1 MIDIAMRTA
10 LRPDERKAPEVQPQ
24 REIPTMQVKRSEAK
38 GPFVIALDV
47 GSGASRGGLYD
58 ASGSPVKGA
67 KQRVEHCFETD
78 LDGASTIDAD
88 QVVAECRRIIEGIVD
103 YVRTHGLE
111 GKVEGVI
118 MDTFASSLV
127 LVDQDYHAL
136 MPLMTYAD
144 SRCAT
149 VIPQL
154 KEFVDEQEY
163 HARTGVRL
171 HTSYHPA
178 RLLWLKHE
186 HPDLYAQAHAALTLG
201 EYVFY
206 HLAKVEG
213 IAMSMAAWS
222 GILNAH
228 SGQLDEE
235 IFQAIGVDSAL
246 IPKVCDPS
254 EPVTPREE
262 DLPEQWRAVLAGVP
276 WFHTIPDG
284 WASNVGPGAV
294 DEKTVAVAAATSG
307 AIRVILPEVPAEIP
321 EGLWCYRVS
330 KKLCIIG
337 GALNDVGRALIWLN
351 NTVAPVDPNEL
362 AAVLA
367 ADADS
372 PLLGSVPDVLPFF
385 TGERATGWVG
395 DARAAISGITFGTRP
410 LDLWRGVVEGISL
423 SYARAWEQLG
433 WAGAA
438 PDRVIV
444 SGGVTAHY
452 PNWLHCLAGALQC
465 AVVPLEMKRA
475 TLRGTAVIALDQIQP
490 GGERA
495 IPPYRP
501 VVAPRDAEYWKM
513 RRTRFDEN
521 YAALVASEGDK

>member
-1 MIDIAMRTA
+1 MIDTAMRA
-10 LRPDERKAPEVQPQ
+10 ILRNDGRDAPEVQPQ
-24 REIPTMQVKRSEAK
+24 RKIPTMRVKRSEAK

-58 ASGSPVKGA
+58 AEGRPVKGA
-67 KQRVEHCFETD
+67 KQRVEHAFDTGA
-78 LDGASTIDAD
+78 DGASTIDAD
-88 QVVAECRRIIEGIVD
+88 QVVAECRQIIDGIIK
-103 YVRTHGLE
+103 YVRSNGLD
-111 GKVEGVI
+111 GKVEGLI

-127 LVDQDYHAL
+127 LVDQHYRAL

-144 SRCAT
+144 SRCSSA
-149 VIPQL
+149 IPRL
-154 KEFVDEQEY
+154 KELVDEDAY

-178 RLLWLKHE
+178 RLLWLKQE
-186 HPDLYAQAHAALTLG
+186 QPELFAQAHAALTLG
-201 EYVFY
+201 EYVYY

-213 IAMSMAAWS
+213 IATAMAAWS

-228 SGQLDEE
+228 TGELDHE
-235 IFQAIGVDSAL
+235 IFEAIDIDPTL
-246 IPKVCDPS
+246 IPEVCDPTDAII
-254 EPVTPREE
+254 PKDA
-262 DLPEQWRAVLAGVP
+262 DLPESWRPVLSGVP
-276 WFHTIPDG
+276 WYHTIPDG

-294 DEKTVAVAAATSG
+294 NHKTVAVAAATSG
-307 AIRVILPEVPAEIP
+307 AMRVILPEVPEQIP

-330 KKLCIIG
+330 AKQCIIG

-351 NTVAPVDPNEL
+351 NCVAPVDPNEL

-367 ADADS
+367 AGSDS

-395 DARAAISGITFGTRP
+395 DARAAMSGISFNTSP
-410 LDLWRGVVEGISL
+410 LDVWRGVIEGISL
-423 SYARAWEQLG
+423 SYARVWEQLG

-465 AVVPLEMKRA
+465 PVVPLEMKRA
-475 TLRGTAVIALDQIQP
+475 TLRGTALIALEEIQP

-495 IPPYRP
+495 VPPYRP
-501 VVAPRDAEYWKM
+501 AVQPTDAEYWKM
-513 RRTRFDEN
+513 RRQRFDEN
-521 YAALVASEGDK
+521 YGALVEQPRA